1 MLILGLSGWERRGAI
16 WSITA
21 SSASSPEED
30 GGSGGGGGGGV
41 SRTMSSMTW
50 SASLDLGGDASIVV
64 LMVHS
69 DLQSSERNDVES
81 KVGFAEEEG
90 EGWRTGLKL
99 VWEWQRNG
107 QRQVGAPNNEWR
119 FLFFCFA
126 QNENG
131 EWVVFFLPHK
141 FFHCEFNNY
150 DSFFWTIIVADSSLY
165 LYLTE
170 NNDLQCVWR
179 TGG

>member
-1 MLILGLSGWERRGAI
+1 MLILGLSGWERRGEI

-81 KVGFAEEEG
+81 KVGFAEKKKEKVDER
-90 EGWRTGLKL
+90 GWNLRVTTKRS
-99 VWEWQRNG
+99 E
-107 QRQVGAPNNEWR
+107 
-119 FLFFCFA
+119 
-126 QNENG
+126 
-131 EWVVFFLPHK
+131 
-141 FFHCEFNNY
+141 
-150 DSFFWTIIVADSSLY
+150 
-165 LYLTE
+165 
-170 NNDLQCVWR
+170 
-179 TGG
+179 TGGGTQ